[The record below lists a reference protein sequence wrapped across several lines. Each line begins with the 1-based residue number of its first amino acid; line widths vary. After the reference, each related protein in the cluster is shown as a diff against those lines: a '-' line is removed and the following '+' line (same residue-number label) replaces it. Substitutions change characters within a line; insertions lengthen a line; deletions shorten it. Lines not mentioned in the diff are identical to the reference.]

1 MLKWKLKVENFGK
14 IKSACIEP
22 SPLMIFLGD
31 NNSGKSYLMSLI
43 WGLMKNYTHIFLK
56 EDNYKLESYKNLK
69 EVIDNL
75 LETNSEYNIDN
86 FFRLYEKFLNEILA
100 LNKDFL
106 VKNIFNKEIQIDK
119 LEISIVDDDISKYKN
134 LLSKFKDNFSGIRK
148 GVLGLKNT
156 LYNLLIQYENI
167 TKDEENSKFQENN
180 NYEENLKAVKI
191 NIEDFN
197 KFTHSYI
204 INYFIFKSMTKGVS
218 LKSPL
223 FLPASRTGFMLTYKT
238 LLNESINNAFG
249 SNNEQNSRFTKPIID
264 FLNKFVNLGTENNIN
279 NKEIVEFLEQ
289 NLLQGRIIKDQSP
302 IKNIS
307 YKPKNM
313 DNDLPLYLTSSL
325 VTEVAPFALFLND
338 KDYKTVMIEEP
349 EAHLHLKAQIIMARA
364 ISMLV
369 NKNTNVWLTT
379 HSDTFLQQINNL
391 IKLNNHPKK
400 EELLNKFGFKENEI
414 LDFNDVRVYEFEIKG
429 GQTTVTNIKGS
440 NEGFP
445 TQTFNDVLYK
455 LTNEMLDLEEDY
467 DD

>member
-56 EDNYKLESYKNLK
+56 EDNYKLESYKNLE
-69 EVIDNL
+69 EVIDNV
-75 LETNSEYNIDN
+75 LETDSEDNIDN

-106 VKNIFNKEIQIDK
+106 VKEIFNKEIQIDK
-119 LEISIVDDDISKYKN
+119 LEIILLKSQKYDEIFCNLRKKSKKESHYLA
-134 LLSKFKDNFSGIRK
+134 LLKKYTGDMSLLLEFAEGGLIDEYIRNF
-148 GVLGLKNT
+148 GL
-156 LYNLLIQYENI
+156 
-167 TKDEENSKFQENN
+167 
-180 NYEENLKAVKI
+180 LKY
-191 NIEDFN
+191 FN
-197 KFTHSYI
+197 
-204 INYFIFKSMTKGVS
+204 

-414 LDFNDVRVYEFEIKG
+414 LDFNDVRVYEFEIKD

-445 TQTFNDVLYK
+445 TPTFNDVLYK

>member
-69 EVIDNL
+69 EVIDDV
-75 LETNSEYNIDN
+75 LETNSEENIDN

-106 VKNIFNKEIQIDK
+106 VKEIFNKEIQIDK
-119 LEISIVDDDISKYKN
+119 LEIILLKSQNYNEVFCN
-134 LLSKFKDNFSGIRK
+134 LRK
-148 GVLGLKNT
+148 KMKER
-156 LYNLLIQYENI
+156 LYNLLGGINNRQKIFSASASLEGKLIYEYI
-167 TKDEENSKFQENN
+167 RLFSL
-180 NYEENLKAVKI
+180 LK
-191 NIEDFN
+191 
-197 KFTHSYI
+197 
-204 INYFIFKSMTKGVS
+204 YFD

-289 NLLQGRIIKDQSP
+289 NLLQGQIIKDQSP

-307 YKPKNM
+307 YRPKNM

-414 LDFNDVRVYEFEIKG
+414 LDFNDVRVYEFEIKD

-445 TQTFNDVLYK
+445 TPTFNDVLYK

>member
-75 LETNSEYNIDN
+75 LETNSEENIDN

-106 VKNIFNKEIQIDK
+106 VKEIFNKEIQIDK
-119 LEISIVDDDISKYKN
+119 LEIILLKSQKYDEVFCN
-134 LLSKFKDNFSGIRK
+134 LRK
-148 GVLGLKNT
+148 KMKEK
-156 LYNLLIQYENI
+156 LYNLLGGINNRQKTVFSSGSLEGKLI
-167 TKDEENSKFQENN
+167 DE
-180 NYEENLKAVKI
+180 
-191 NIEDFN
+191 
-197 KFTHSYI
+197 YI
-204 INYFIFKSMTKGVS
+204 RNFSLLNYFD

-414 LDFNDVRVYEFEIKG
+414 LDFNDVRVYEFEIKD

-445 TQTFNDVLYK
+445 TPTFNDVLYK